1 MSGPYWASLRSDHP
15 ADHYV
20 RQALDEQERNDYARD
35 DRVDD
40 HADADV
46 A

>member
-1 MSGPYWASLRSDHP
+1 MSGPDWASLRSDYP

-20 RQALDEQERNDYARD
+20 RKALDEQQDRD

-40 HADADV
+40 QADADV

>member
-1 MSGPYWASLRSDHP
+1 MNRTADYYKTMRSDYP

-20 RQALDEQERNDYARD
+20 RQALDEQQDRD

-40 HADADV
+40 QTDADV